1 MEMHLNSSTSVSMKM
16 LNAPAQTHSETVL
29 ATWNAHPPS
38 LGYHL
43 VGSSPVIM
51 HNADKN
57 T

>member
-1 MEMHLNSSTSVSMKM
+1 MHLNSSTSVSMKM

-43 VGSSPVIM
+43 VGSSPIIM
-51 HNADKN
+51 HNTDKN